1 MLGHYLLDEA
11 EEGADLGGSTD
22 ENNQDYYGSDSD
34 NNDDTAASD
43 DGASAD
49 DDGEVIVTLGDE
61 PIGEPDAEEKTAPS
75 WVKDLRKAQREL
87 QRENR
92 ELKAKLEQSAPKPK
106 APEVGKK
113 PTLEDCDYDGDKFE
127 QELTAWHDRKRQADQ
142 IARDQE
148 SAHEEQ
154 QRAWQERLNVY
165 ATAKTDLKA
174 KDYDDAEATVLGS
187 LNETQQGIVIQ
198 GADNPAL
205 VVYALGKNPK
215 KAAELAAI
223 KDHVKFAFAIAKLET
238 QLKVQNRK
246 APPAPEKVPSGAGK
260 ISGTVDSHLERL
272 REEAAKTGDMSKV
285 VAYKRQQKE
294 KARG

>member
-1 MLGHYLLDEA
+1 MTDAQREEVEIEQEEREEEVEQLEEVEA
-11 EEGADLGGSTD
+11 EAVED
-22 ENNQDYYGSDSD
+22 E
-34 NNDDTAASD
+34 D
-43 DGASAD
+43 DG
-49 DDGEVIVTLGDE
+49 VVVTIGDE
-61 PIGEPDAEEKTAPS
+61 TPAEEQDDKAAPA

-127 QELTAWHDRKRQADQ
+127 QELTAWHDRKRQVDQ
-142 IARDQE
+142 LARDQE
-148 SAHEEQ
+148 TEQEEQ
-154 QRAWQERLNVY
+154 QRAWQERLNAY

>member
-1 MLGHYLLDEA
+1 MTDAQREEVEIEKEEREEEVEQLEEVEA
-11 EEGADLGGSTD
+11 EAVED
-22 ENNQDYYGSDSD
+22 E
-34 NNDDTAASD
+34 D
-43 DGASAD
+43 DG
-49 DDGEVIVTLGDE
+49 VVVTIGDE
-61 PIGEPDAEEKTAPS
+61 TPTEEQDDKAAPA

-92 ELKAKLEQSAPKPK
+92 DLRAKLEQSAPKPK

-142 IARDQE
+142 LVRDQE
-148 SAHEEQ
+148 TEQEEQ
-154 QRAWQERLNVY
+154 QRAWQERLNAY

-260 ISGTVDSHLERL
+260 ISGTVDSNLERL
-272 REEAAKTGDMSKV
+272 REEAAKTGDISKV
-285 VAYKRQQKE
+285 MKYRKQQKE